1 MERTL
6 IIIKPDAVQRG
17 LAGEILARLE
27 RRGLHYAGLKMIQIT
42 PELAARHYAEHVGK
56 GFYEGL
62 VRYITSS
69 PVLVAAVEGPGAI
82 VAVRQ
87 SMGST
92 KPLEAA
98 PGTIRGDFAL
108 TVANNLVHGSD
119 SPESAERELS
129 LFFQRDELFG
139 YRRDIERW
147 IAE

>member
-27 RRGLHYAGLKMIQIT
+27 RRGLHFAGLRMIEIT
-42 PELAARHYAEHVGK
+42 PDLAARHYAEHVGK

-82 VAVRQ
+82 SAVRQ

-129 LFFQRDELFG
+129 LFFQRHELFS
-139 YRRDIERW
+139 YRRDIDRW